1 MAAAP
6 VLAQT
11 RDEIRQ
17 RDEQLY
23 QQSQDQPSYAN
34 PTAPPLGGEDG
45 SARPAR
51 TGGAGGLTAQLLDR
65 VTTLEGQVRTLQG
78 RVDELQNQL
87 QTQTAG
93 LNKQIG
99 DLSFAVQQGAG
110 HAAPQAEAPVG
121 AAPAFAGPAPRTAA
135 ASLAAAPV
143 HLTPEIALRQA
154 NAALAH
160 HDYPGAADLAHQA
173 MSAGGG
179 VHASQAQYV
188 LGEALAG
195 QGNNG
200 GAAAAYYGAY
210 TKQPRGPFAADA
222 LLHVGSSLIAT
233 GDTNAACEALGQFRA
248 SFPTAR
254 SGLLKQAAVLRARA
268 RCH

>member
-1 MAAAP
+1 MAAPAF
-6 VLAQT
+6 AQT

-23 QQSQDQPSYAN
+23 QQSQDQQSYAN
-34 PTAPPLGGEDG
+34 PTAPPLGGEG
-45 SARPAR
+45 GEAPPAR
-51 TGGAGGLTAQLLDR
+51 SGSGLTAQLLDR
-65 VTTLEGQVRTLQG
+65 VLTLEGQVRTLQG

-93 LNKQIG
+93 LSKQIG
-99 DLSFAVQQGAG
+99 DLSFAVQQGGAHPAG
-110 HAAPQAEAPVG
+110 SAAAPVG
-121 AAPAFAGPAPRTAA
+121 AAPSFASPAPRV
-135 ASLAAAPV
+135 AAPPAVAPVV
-143 HLTPEIALRQA
+143 HPTPEIALRQA
-154 NAALAH
+154 TAALAH
-160 HDYPGAADLAHQA
+160 HDYAGAADLARQA
-173 MSAGGG
+173 MNAGGG

-188 LGEALAG
+188 LGQALAG

-200 GAAAAYYGAY
+200 GAAAAYYTAY
-210 TKQPRGPFAADA
+210 TRQPRGPFAADA

-233 GDTNAACEALGQFRA
+233 GDTNAACEALGQFRT

-254 SGLLKQAAVLRARA
+254 PGLLKQAAVLRTRA

>member
-6 VLAQT
+6 ALAQT
-11 RDEIRQ
+11 REEIRQ

-23 QQSQDQPSYAN
+23 QQSQDQPSYAS
-34 PTAPPLGGEDG
+34 PTAPALGGEGGG
-45 SARPAR
+45 SPPIRS
-51 TGGAGGLTAQLLDR
+51 GAGGLTAQLLDR
-65 VTTLEGQVRTLQG
+65 VITLEGQVRTLQG

-110 HAAPQAEAPVG
+110 RGAPPAAAPAEAAPSFASPAPRG
-121 AAPAFAGPAPRTAA
+121 AAP
-135 ASLAAAPV
+135 SVAAAPA
-143 HLTPEIALRQA
+143 HLTPEMALRQA

-160 HDYPGAADLAHQA
+160 HDYPGAADLARQA

-200 GAAAAYYGAY
+200 GAAASYYSAY

-254 SGLLKQAAVLRARA
+254 PGLLKQAALLRTRA
-268 RCH
+268 HCH